1 MSRILRVVALAA
13 LSVTAAA
20 GATLPSGL
28 LVQCI
33 LSEPELSSDTV
44 RIGEP
49 FLCHLRAGRVGP
61 AFLPRNSYLAGQF
74 ADYRDPGRLSGKG
87 WLLLRFDRLLLGDVE
102 LPVSTRVVWV
112 PRYRVDADGRILGQG
127 HAKRDFAGWLL
138 PPLWPMQL
146 MLLPARGPKPRLRG
160 EIPVVVRFLEDVSVP
175 DSVR

>member
-1 MSRILRVVALAA
+1 MSRILRVVVLVVA
-13 LSVTAAA
+13 SGTAAA

-49 FLCHLRAGRVGP
+49 FLCSLRAIRIGRR
-61 AFLPRNSYLAGQF
+61 LTPRNAYLAGQF
-74 ADYRDPGRLSGKG
+74 ADYRDPGRLAGKG
-87 WLLLRFDRLLLGDVE
+87 WLLLRFDRLILGDDE
-102 LPVSTRVVWV
+102 LPVSARVVWV
-112 PRYRVDADGRILGQG
+112 PGYRVDADGRILGQG
-127 HAKRDFAGWLL
+127 HAKKDFVGWLL

-160 EIPVVVRFLEDVSVP
+160 EIPVIVRLLEDVDVP
-175 DSVR
+175 DPVR